1 MKRLFAC
8 IVTLAVVLA
17 ASGCAKQESPM
28 PDRGAVLPD
37 AFVSSLAGAPMKL
50 TLDRHDAKAHYT
62 EWAWEEA
69 GGTPKLLYVEIWSSP
84 ADCDTL
90 YTQATGADVQ
100 TMNAPDGAQACRN
113 DRAVFMRTG
122 DYYIRIVTLG
132 FSEDEDALSM
142 LVSRLAYET
151 AAAR

>member
-1 MKRLFAC
+1 MKRLFAY
-8 IVTLAVVLA
+8 IITLAVALA
-17 ASGCAKQESPM
+17 AAGCSKQDNSM
-28 PDRGAVLPD
+28 PDRGSVLPD
-37 AFVSSLAGAPMKL
+37 AYVSSLAGAPMLL
-50 TLDRHDAKAHYT
+50 TLDRRDAKAHYA

-69 GGTPKLLYVEIWSSP
+69 GGTPKLLYVEIWSAP
-84 ADCDTL
+84 ADCDKL
-90 YTQATGADVQ
+90 YAQAAGADVQ
-100 TMNAPDGAQACRN
+100 AMNAPVGAQACRN

-132 FSEDEDALSM
+132 FSEEDDALSM